1 MAVLTLILSVFLLW
15 SCAQER
21 VPEESLPLDTRDN
34 YVEALHQLDLA
45 DTALGRRWLEAG
57 EQAVRQPVDMEAPL
71 EEVVIVEAHRPAA
84 VGYRFPA
91 RRGRRIT
98 IEIESDMD
106 RFFADVYR
114 DDDQRTPVASLHG
127 SSGEI
132 TFEPQRDNHY
142 ILRVQPE
149 LLRDGRFTLRF
160 AAAAALH
167 FPVEGVGEE
176 RIYSF
181 FGDPRDGGRR
191 IHEGVDI
198 FAPRGTPLLATSDA
212 VVFRVGW
219 RDRGGNIVSLRDTT
233 RDLMI
238 YYAHLDEQ
246 LVVEGQRVSAGDVIG
261 TVGNTG
267 NARTTPPHLHIGVY
281 QGSWRN
287 AVDPWDYFVDP
298 PVTTPV
304 AVSPRWVES
313 LGRWYVLDSP
323 LSADTRIPVVAMAPR
338 FINRNP
344 FLNLG
349 PAVRSATGL
358 LEGPEPDPQRT
369 TLPVGTA
376 VQVVGVS
383 GDHVRVRTEAGEAWV
398 TTLPQLEQLASVQPR
413 EEGLAAAAATAPAA
427 AVTVGG
433 RRLVTDTGNADVE
446 M

>member
-1 MAVLTLILSVFLLW
+1 MLLLSLVFLW
-15 SCAQER
+15 SCDQER
-21 VPEESLPLDTRDN
+21 VPEQSLPLDTREN
-34 YVEALHQLDLA
+34 YVEALHQLDLV

-57 EQAVRQPVDMEAPL
+57 EQAVQLPVDMEAPL
-71 EEVVIVEAHRPAA
+71 EELVIVEAHRPAA
-84 VGYRFPA
+84 LGYRFPG

-114 DDDQRTPVASLHG
+114 DDEQRTPVASLHG

-142 ILRVQPE
+142 ILRLQPE

-160 AAAAALH
+160 VAEAALH

-298 PVTTPV
+298 PVTVPV
-304 AVSPRWVES
+304 SVSSSRAES
-313 LGRWYVLDSP
+313 LGAWYVLERP
-323 LSADTRIPVVAMAPR
+323 LPADTRIPVVAMAPR

-358 LEGPEPDPQRT
+358 PEVPEPAYRQT
-369 TLPVGTA
+369 TLTIGTPV
-376 VQVVGVS
+376 QIVGVS
-383 GDHVRVRTEAGEAWV
+383 GSHVRVRTEAGEEWI
-398 TTLPQLEQLASVQPR
+398 TTLPQLEQIASVQLR
-413 EEGLAAAAATAPAA
+413 DKESATTAATAPTA
-427 AVTVGG
+427 AVTVGS
-433 RRLVTDTGNADVE
+433 RRLVTDTGNPDVE